1 MLAEFIK
8 QYRKEN
14 NLTQKQLAVILGIDQ
29 QGVSRIE
36 KGGINVGEENLLRY
50 IDKLGYELVVKKKGE

>member
-36 KGGINVGEENLLRY
+36 KGGINVGEENLLKY

>member
-1 MLAEFIK
+1 MLSEFIK

-14 NLTQKQLAVILGIDQ
+14 SLTQKQLAVILGIDQ

-36 KGGINVGEENLLRY
+36 KGGINVGEENLLKY

>member
-29 QGVSRIE
+29 QCVSKIE
-36 KGGINVGEENLLRY
+36 KGGINVGEENLLKY